1 MSEKKQTAKA
11 KKNDDL
17 IEVEEEENT
26 FAFSNMGGNNEDE
39 ISVTKPGVLERE
51 RRSRGTQE
59 SLAVE
64 SASEDHFD
72 IE

>member
-51 RRSRGTQE
+51 RRSRGTHYRMFTTAKLLVI
-59 SLAVE
+59 SGAY
-64 SASEDHFD
+64 
-72 IE
+72 